1 MLNTFNPKTRQFV
14 AIATALLGSLVMIIM
29 VVMLNRPVEK
39 KDEVVVRKS
48 RIIDVQKSQQ
58 TQVAQVKPE
67 PKSEPKPQQSS
78 SLMPN
83 FGSMLGGIA
92 MNIPEFSF
100 GNIMGDAAAMMD
112 EITDDKVMNDNTVDE
127 KPKVVSRTPIDF
139 PSSAAGTKGYV
150 VVNVLIAQ
158 DGSVEI
164 AKVVESQPS
173 GVFDDVAVNGVRNW
187 RFSPAKYKGK
197 PVKVW
202 AKQKIKF
209 D

>member
-1 MLNTFNPKTRQFV
+1 
-14 AIATALLGSLVMIIM
+14 
-29 VVMLNRPVEK
+29 
-39 KDEVVVRKS
+39 
-48 RIIDVQKSQQ
+48 
-58 TQVAQVKPE
+58 
-67 PKSEPKPQQSS
+67 
-78 SLMPN
+78 MPN

-139 PSSAAGTKGYV
+139 PSSAVGTKGYV

-164 AKVVESQPS
+164 AKVIESQPS
-173 GVFDDVAVNGVRNW
+173 GIFDDAAVNGVRNW